1 MINSLDKNSC
11 CPEQD
16 QCCENVEAGV
26 IGNDFKLAGSTG
38 NEVLLSDLGHV
49 SADSR
54 ITFKR
59 VTHTT
64 RSISTGKKIST
75 VHSSTVS
82 TTRSWSGPSVKAFAS
97 NLDGHAVLGFD
108 LLNQIPRS
116 GDLFGWVNNL
126 DALIEEKNVG
136 LKEEQVRTESTCAAN
151 TYGDQNIAT
160 EEKGLNNKADKEGD
174 KNPAASDGASGS
186 ELFTISHSV
195 SFSQMGSTK

>member
-82 TTRSWSGPSVKAFAS
+82 TTRSWSGPSVETLAS

-126 DALIEEKNVG
+126 DALIKEQNIG
-136 LKEEQVRTESTCAAN
+136 LEEEQVRTEGSGAADTN
-151 TYGDQNIAT
+151 RHQDISAV
-160 EEKGLNNKADKEGD
+160 EEALKNKSDKEGD
-174 KNPAASDGASGS
+174 KNPAASNGAAGS
-186 ELFTISHSV
+186 KLFDVCHCA